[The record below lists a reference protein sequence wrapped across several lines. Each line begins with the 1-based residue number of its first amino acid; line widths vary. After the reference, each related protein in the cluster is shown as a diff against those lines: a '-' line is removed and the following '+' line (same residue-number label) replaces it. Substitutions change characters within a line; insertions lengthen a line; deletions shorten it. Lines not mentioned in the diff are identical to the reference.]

1 MTEAVA
7 ADMAIVMVVAEILEA
22 VEEAVTEVAMK
33 AVADSVT
40 VAAVVVMVDTVVA
53 MEAVAAADSVAV
65 TVMVVAVAL
74 VDEAVMVETAVTE
87 AAVVAVAVVS
97 VVVTDMVV
105 EDAAVAID
113 LPHEEDLEVLQDM
126 TVTVVHDHA
135 VDKFSKTAMFSLIFA
150 KIEFSRFS
158 FSPSS
163 VKFRVVSISNCF
175 RSPAWSRYSCSKK
188 NW

>member
-1 MTEAVA
+1 MG
-7 ADMAIVMVVAEILEA
+7 
-22 VEEAVTEVAMK
+22 
-33 AVADSVT
+33 
-40 VAAVVVMVDTVVA
+40 
-53 MEAVAAADSVAV
+53 
-65 TVMVVAVAL
+65 
-74 VDEAVMVETAVTE
+74 MVETAVIE

-97 VVVTDMVV
+97 AVVTDMGVA
-105 EDAAVAID
+105 EAAVVVVAEDSAIAID
-113 LPHEEDLEVLQDM
+113 PLHEEDLEVLHDM

-150 KIEFSRFS
+150 KIEFFRFS

-188 NW
+188 NWKHFLCILSYHCLP